1 MRDTGNPSSLSMTPS
16 SITLFSGVTSGSAIE
31 EKIAFGNYRD
41 ECFVLCSTDPHHPL
55 KKETLD
61 LTIDT
66 ALWAFKL
73 VRLRPFYRLV
83 PEKLLYRIIRSTNIL
98 LWQKQREPQYSR
110 GLTSTLLVSVATG
123 KNFLVG
129 FVGGAE
135 TYLWSGD
142 KLTLVVARKG
152 DREAVRTMQL
162 GKERYGIQT
171 ATCSAF
177 FVSGDTY
184 LLVNKALVPLM
195 EEEIVR
201 KYLSARAQTNEELVL
216 IARDLLQALVK
227 EKKGGMF
234 GLGLIR
240 RIKTK

>member
-1 MRDTGNPSSLSMTPS
+1 MRDTDNPSSLSMTPS
-16 SITLFSGVTSGSAIE
+16 SITLFASATRGERAE

-41 ECFVLCSTDPHHPL
+41 ECFVLSSTDPHHPL
-55 KKETLD
+55 KEDALQ

-98 LWQKQREPQYSR
+98 LWQKQREPQYAR
-110 GLTSTLLVSVATG
+110 GLNSTLLVSVATE

-135 TYLWSGD
+135 AYLWSGD
-142 KLTLVVARKG
+142 KLTLVAARKG
-152 DREAVRTMQL
+152 DREKVRAMQL
-162 GKERYGIQT
+162 GSERYGIQT
-171 ATCSAF
+171 ATYSTF

-184 LLVNKALVPLM
+184 LLANKALVPFM
-195 EEEIVR
+195 EEEMVR
-201 KYLSARAQTNEELVL
+201 KFLSAATQTNEELAVV
-216 IARDLLQALVK
+216 ATGLLDALSK
-227 EKKGGMF
+227 GKPGGMF
-234 GLGLIR
+234 GLGLIKR
-240 RIKTK
+240 LKTK